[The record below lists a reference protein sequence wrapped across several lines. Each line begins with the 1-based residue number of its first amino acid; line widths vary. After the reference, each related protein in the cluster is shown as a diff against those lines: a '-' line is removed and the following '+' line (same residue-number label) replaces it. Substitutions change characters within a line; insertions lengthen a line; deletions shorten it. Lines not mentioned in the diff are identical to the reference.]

1 MNKIK
6 IKVVSLI
13 TAINLM
19 LFKARVYAVSLND
32 IDPKEPT
39 GNEITGVGE
48 KVIGIVTMLGS
59 ILAVLVLVIL
69 GIKYMMGSTDEKAE
83 YKKRN
88 EDAPIEK
95 KIFNIK
101 VLKKELNAV
110 LDTLDHKDLNE
121 LPAFK
126 GESPSSEMI
135 SAYIYSKLKERI
147 VQLSK
152 VTVWETQTS
161 CCSYFEAD

>member
-1 MNKIK
+1 MVEAFVQGETLNNSNI
-6 IKVVSLI
+6 LI
-13 TAINLM
+13 D
-19 LFKARVYAVSLND
+19 Y
-32 IDPKEPT
+32 
-39 GNEITGVGE
+39 
-48 KVIGIVTMLGS
+48 
-59 ILAVLVLVIL
+59 
-69 GIKYMMGSTDEKAE
+69 
-83 YKKRN
+83 
-88 EDAPIEK
+88 
-95 KIFNIK
+95 K

-121 LPAFK
+121 LPEFK

-152 VTVWETQTS
+152 ITVWETQSS